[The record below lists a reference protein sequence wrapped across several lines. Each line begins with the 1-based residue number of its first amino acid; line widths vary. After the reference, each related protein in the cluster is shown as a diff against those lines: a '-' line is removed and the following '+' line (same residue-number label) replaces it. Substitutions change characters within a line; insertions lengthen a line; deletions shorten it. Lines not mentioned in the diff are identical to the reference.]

1 MFIAAPKKL
10 QIVKKMTQ
18 TQQEV
23 LEYNHLQT
31 RITTP
36 EPFLNPGILD

>member
-1 MFIAAPKKL
+1 
-10 QIVKKMTQ
+10 MTE

-31 RITTP
+31 GITTPP